1 MNALTYITEKYRQL
15 EGLLVN
21 RYGAQGISL
30 GTYAQSLKERL
41 PEQILR
47 KILEVADLR
56 NSLQHYLKEVEATPL
71 DPDSIARKELFN
83 IQRKVDYILKAC
95 SYPEVVLAR
104 IDVAFKELEEA
115 RSKITTLMDSFGIQG
130 DTLEEKLD
138 KVENELS
145 VEALWKLCQFRD
157 YFERA
162 VNDDFADALR
172 YSQQAQNLYDE
183 ITKDLKDKNASPK
196 EILPQE
202 RYTTDKI
209 NDDVKLID
217 EIHQKLLLLLGANV
231 KAPTFNMRT
240 VLKRVNKIVDT
251 TFIQT
256 LLSEAGNNH
265 SLSNEVIFAAGSLS
279 PKQKIEELRAAIT
292 SSMGAQ
298 LHLKGKNLQEKLEKG
313 KSIIPSSLLQ
323 KIDQFNKSSEL
334 AIQAGEINGEKLE
347 DLQILCDDILS
358 SVAVEIEPSNKS
370 SELAIQAGK
379 IDEKKLE
386 DLQKL
391 NEDILSNVTVET
403 ISSQDNST
411 KSHPKPTSKTASS
424 TDLATLKKM
433 QQEMFQHLGAQLHCA
448 GKTLRTKIDSLKQ
461 QKGVSKSVIQKLN
474 QFETEIDEVLTHK
487 LIKPD
492 AVDKLRQLAQ
502 EISPLLQSAI
512 TAIRAQNAS
521 AQKK

>member
-95 SYPEVVLAR
+95 SYPEVVLAQ

-130 DTLEEKLD
+130 NTLEEKLD

-172 YSQQAQNLYDE
+172 YSQQTQNLYDE

-196 EILPQE
+196 EVLPQE

-209 NDDVKLID
+209 NDDIKLIE
-217 EIHQKLLLLLGANV
+217 EIRQKLLLLLGAYI

-240 VLKRVNKIVDT
+240 VLKRVNNIVDT
-251 TFIQT
+251 TFTLT
-256 LLSEAGNNH
+256 LLSEAGENQ
-265 SLSNEVIFAAGSLS
+265 SCISTLIPTTEPLS
-279 PKQKIEELRAAIT
+279 PKQLIEKLCVSLAN
-292 SSMGAQ
+292 SLGAR
-298 LHLKGKNLQEKLEKG
+298 LHLKGKNLQEKIDNG
-313 KSIIPSSLLQ
+313 KSTISPSLHQRL
-323 KIDQFNKSSEL
+323 IQFNKSSEL
-334 AIQAGEINGEKLE
+334 AIHGGEIDKKRLEELQKLY
-347 DLQILCDDILS
+347 DDILS
-358 SVAVEIEPSNKS
+358 SVAVE
-370 SELAIQAGK
+370 
-379 IDEKKLE
+379 
-386 DLQKL
+386 
-391 NEDILSNVTVET
+391 T
-403 ISSQDNST
+403 ISPKNNST
-411 KSHPKPTSKTASS
+411 KLAFQPTPPTSLKKASS
-424 TDLATLKKM
+424 TEMATVKRM
-433 QQEMFQHLGAQLHCA
+433 QREMFELLGVQVHST

-461 QKGVSKSVIQKLN
+461 QKGVSKSVIQKLS
-474 QFETEIDEVLTHK
+474 QFETETAEVLTHN

-492 AVDKLRQLAQ
+492 AVAKLQKIDLEIRQL
-502 EISPLLQSAI
+502 LQPAI
-512 TAIRAQNAS
+512 NAIRAQNVS

>member
-21 RYGAQGISL
+21 RYGAQGYSL

-41 PEQILR
+41 PEQIRR

-83 IQRKVDYILKAC
+83 IKRKVDYILKAC

-130 DTLEEKLD
+130 NTLEEKLD

-172 YSQQAQNLYDE
+172 YSQQTQNLYDE
-183 ITKDLKDKNASPK
+183 ITKDLKGQNASPN
-196 EILPQE
+196 EILSQE
-202 RYTTDKI
+202 HYTTDKI

-217 EIHQKLLLLLGANV
+217 EIHQKLLLLLGTNL
-231 KAPTFNMRT
+231 KAPTFNMQT
-240 VLKRVNKIVDT
+240 VLKRVYKIVDT
-251 TFIQT
+251 TFTQT
-256 LLSEAGNNH
+256 LLCKAGENQ
-265 SLSNEVIFAAGSLS
+265 SCVSPLIPTTEPLS
-279 PKQKIEELRAAIT
+279 PKQSIEKLRVSLAN
-292 SSMGAQ
+292 SLGAR
-298 LHLKGKNLQEKLEKG
+298 LHLKGKNLQEKIENG
-313 KSIIPSSLLQ
+313 KSAISSSLHQRLV
-323 KIDQFNKSSEL
+323 QFNKSSER
-334 AIQAGEINGEKLE
+334 AIQGGEIDQKRLE
-347 DLQILCDDILS
+347 ELQKHCDDILS
-358 SVAVEIEPSNKS
+358 DVAVE
-370 SELAIQAGK
+370 AI
-379 IDEKKLE
+379 
-386 DLQKL
+386 
-391 NEDILSNVTVET
+391 SP
-403 ISSQDNST
+403 QDNST
-411 KSHPKPTSKTASS
+411 ISPSQPTPQTSLKKTSS
-424 TDLATLKKM
+424 TEIATVEKM
-433 QQEMFQHLGAQLHCA
+433 QREMFDLLGVQLHST

-461 QKGVSKSVIQKLN
+461 QKGVSESVIQKLS
-474 QFETEIDEVLTHK
+474 QFETETAEVLTHN
-487 LIKPD
+487 LIKLD
-492 AVDKLRQLAQ
+492 AVSKLQKLDREIRQL
-502 EISPLLQSAI
+502 LQPAI
-512 TAIRAQNAS
+512 KAIRTQNAS